1 MKIVF
6 VSRIKSSV
14 IFSELNYKSCSGTVY
29 SYLIIA
35 KELADK
41 GHEVIIISPT
51 KSCVDNGIQFL
62 KIDER
67 DEQEKWLAKQKK
79 CDAIIGVSYAA
90 DIFANSSITAKQK
103 IFWWHNTYTSNFKE
117 LTKLLFENNIDYFVG
132 ISKFQI
138 ALNGG
143 FLLKQCFKNK
153 KNILHRVLQIYNPI
167 MPIKQQLMEATEK
180 KEVSF
185 AFIGNPDYYQGFHK
199 VLKVFDTYK
208 NQGGKGVLKVFG
220 GNDLHGGNDIINKQY
235 EKEFLT
241 HLLYKDNKKRDD
253 VIFYGSI
260 NRVDLYN
267 EIVKCDALIAG
278 LQGIESFSI
287 STGEVSALGIPV
299 ITRKRGGQNEIIT
312 HNKTGYSYKYS
323 NQIIVKGLWKVANLK
338 ENKIEEIK
346 IAAIKNINRFHPNL
360 IIVNWEKL
368 LQKNDKI
375 SKFKIIFQTIKTL
388 RIIIWGRIR
397 LMKD

>member
-67 DEQEKWLAKQKK
+67 KEQEKWLAKQKK

-90 DIFANSSITAKQK
+90 DIFANPAIIANQK

-117 LTKLLFENNIDYFVG
+117 LTALLFENKIDFFVG

-143 FLLKQCFKNK
+143 YLIKQCVKNK
-153 KNILHRVLQIYNPI
+153 KNILHRIVQIYNPI
-167 MPIKQQLMEATEK
+167 LPINQEPIETSTK
-180 KEVSF
+180 KEISF
-185 AFIGNPDYYQGFHK
+185 AFIGNPDYHQGFHK
-199 VLKVFDTYK
+199 VLEVFDTYK

-235 EKEFLT
+235 EKEFLAPFL
-241 HLLYKDNKKRDD
+241 HKNNKKRED

-260 NRVDLYN
+260 NRIKLYKELVQCN
-267 EIVKCDALIAG
+267 ALIAG

-287 STGEVSALGIPV
+287 STGEMSALGIPV
-299 ITRKRGGQNEIIT
+299 VTRKRGGQNEIIT
-312 HNKTGYSYKYS
+312 HNRTGYSYKYS
-323 NQIIVKGLWKVANLK
+323 INNITKGLWAVSSLK
-338 ENKIEEIK
+338 ETKLQKIK
-346 IAAIKNINRFHPNL
+346 TSAIKDIKRFHPDL
-360 IIVNWEKL
+360 IILKWEKL
-368 LQKNDKI
+368 FQKNKQR
-375 SKFKIIFQTIKTL
+375 SSFNIITQTIKIL
-388 RIIIWGRIR
+388 RVIIMGRIR
-397 LMKD
+397 LFRD